1 MMSNIL
7 KESVVDQI
15 IDEGMGYYEVEANFE
30 TTNRPYSMSSD
41 AFKALV
47 KNLQG
52 HNSQEL
58 QDEMYPPS
66 MIEEL
71 VKEEKDNTIEYNV
84 KFYTHTKPTELAPVL
99 ILYNKY
105 SPTKSSIG
113 HKSVFLVEGY
123 YKYDKKNNRGL
134 WYNYEGEI
142 LKTEEANFS
151 KNEIIGWTYIN

>member
-1 MMSNIL
+1 MTNIY
-7 KESVVDQI
+7 KETVVDQV
-15 IDEGMGYYEVEANFE
+15 IDEGMGFYEIESNFE
-30 TTNRPYSMSSD
+30 KPNRPYSMSSD

-71 VKEEKDNTIEYNV
+71 TEKGMDNSIEYNV
-84 KFYTHTKPTELAPVL
+84 KFFTHTKPTELDPIL
-99 ILYNKY
+99 ILYHKFTPTN
-105 SPTKSSIG
+105 SPIG
-113 HKSVFLVEGY
+113 SKNVFLIEGY
-123 YKYDKKNNRGL
+123 YQYDEKNERGL
-134 WYNYEGEI
+134 WFNYKGESI
-142 LKTEEANFS
+142 KTEDANFS

>member
-1 MMSNIL
+1 MTNIY
-7 KESVVDQI
+7 KETVVDQV
-15 IDEGMGYYEVEANFE
+15 IDEGMGFYEIESNFE
-30 TTNRPYSMSSD
+30 KPNRPYSMSSD

-71 VKEEKDNTIEYNV
+71 TEKGMDNSIEYNV
-84 KFYTHTKPTELAPVL
+84 KFFTHTKPTELEPIL
-99 ILYNKY
+99 ILYRKFTPTN
-105 SPTKSSIG
+105 SPIG
-113 HKSVFLVEGY
+113 SKNVFLIEGY
-123 YKYDKKNNRGL
+123 YQYDEKNERGL
-134 WYNYEGEI
+134 WFNYKGESI
-142 LKTEEANFS
+142 KTEDANFS